1 MKALLQGRALSKRFG
16 TVVATADLD
25 IEVRA
30 GELHAVIGPNGAGK
44 STLLSLLSGEIRP
57 DSGRIFLDGRDVT
70 RMLAHRRARL
80 GLGRTFQV
88 STVLASFTVLE
99 NVAIAIQARLRS
111 GLCLL
116 EPADADRELN
126 EPARLILDR
135 LSLLELA
142 DRRAA
147 ELAHGERT
155 LLELAVTL
163 ATKPKFLLLD
173 EPFAGVATGDGER
186 LVRILDLARHEF
198 GLLLVEHDK
207 QAVFRL
213 ADRVTVLV
221 QGRCIASGTPAE
233 VRVDSAVRAAYL
245 GDSRGDA
252 G

>member
-1 MKALLQGRALSKRFG
+1 LTALLQGRGLSKRFG
-16 TVVATADLD
+16 AVVATADLD
-25 IEVRA
+25 IEVRC
-30 GELHAVIGPNGAGK
+30 GEIHAVIGPNGAGK

-116 EPADADRELN
+116 KPADADRELN

-135 LSLLELA
+135 SSLLELA

-147 ELAHGERT
+147 ELAHGERR

-233 VRVDSAVRAAYL
+233 VRTDSAVRAAYL

>member
-1 MKALLQGRALSKRFG
+1 MTALLQGRGLSKRFG
-16 TVVATADLD
+16 AVVATADLD
-25 IEVRA
+25 IEVRS
-30 GELHAVIGPNGAGK
+30 GEIHAVIGPNGAGK
-44 STLLSLLSGEIRP
+44 STLLSLLSGEIQP
-57 DSGRIFLDGRDVT
+57 DSGRILLDGRDVT
-70 RMLAHRRARL
+70 RMPVHRRARL

-88 STVLASFTVLE
+88 SSVLASFTVLE

-111 GLCLL
+111 GWRLL
-116 EPADADRELN
+116 KPADADPELN
-126 EPARLILDR
+126 EPARLILER

-147 ELAHGERT
+147 ELAHGERR

-198 GLLLVEHDK
+198 GLLLVEHDM

-221 QGRCIASGTPAE
+221 QGRCIATGTPTE
-233 VRVDSAVRAAYL
+233 VRADRAVRAAYL
-245 GDSRGDA
+245 GDPRGGAD
-252 G
+252 